1 MSDESLKSKTKKGLY
16 WKFAEQF
23 SNYGVQFIIGIFM
36 ARMLSPED
44 FGLTALPAVFL
55 SISAIFID
63 SGFSGALIRKTDL
76 TERDLSTAFIYSM
89 CVGIFCYLA
98 LFVSSPWIAAF
109 YNAPI
114 LESIVRVTALSFLY
128 SPLNTV
134 QTVILRRNLNFK
146 TPAKIAVFCRIIA
159 GVVGITLAY
168 TGYGVWALVLSSLVS
183 GIIGVVIT
191 WSVVRWKP
199 TTGWSSDSFK
209 YLWGYGN
216 KMMGSIMIGTIYENI
231 APIIIGKYYNAAQ
244 LGVYNRAVGYAQM
257 PSQNIVN
264 TLQSV
269 TFPVLSKIQDDSDKL
284 QTYYRKMLKV
294 SAFIVFPVMMIL
306 AALAHPLIIL
316 MVTEKWES
324 SVILLQLLCFSY
336 MWYPIHAINLNLL
349 QVKGRTDLFFRLEII
364 KRCIGLLVLCT
375 ALPFGLVAFCSA
387 GIASSYISLFLN
399 TFYTGKLI
407 GIGFMRQMKDLFP
420 TLILSFVMFAVT
432 NLAIHLIDNMLWQVV
447 IGLAISISIY
457 LSVAYLC
464 KFSEL
469 KEALYLLNKKN

>member
-89 CVGIFCYLA
+89 CVGLCCYLA

-231 APIIIGKYYNAAQ
+231 APIIIGKYFSTAQ
-244 LGVYNRAVGYAQM
+244 LGIYNRADVYAKL
-257 PSQNIVN
+257 PSSNITN
-264 TLQSV
+264 TLSSV
-269 TFPVLSKIQDDSDKL
+269 TFPVLSQIQNDNERL
-284 QTYYRKMLKV
+284 QTHYRKMVKV
-294 SAFIVFPVMMIL
+294 SSFIVFPMMMIL
-306 AALAHPLIIL
+306 AGLAHPIIIL
-316 MVTEKWES
+316 MVTDKWEP
-324 SVILLQLLCFSY
+324 SVVLLQILCFSY

-349 QVKGRTDLFFRLEII
+349 QVKGRSDLFFRLEII
-364 KRCIGLLVLCT
+364 KRVLGLVILCIS
-375 ALPFGLVAFCSA
+375 LPFGLKAFCI
-387 GIASSYISLFLN
+387 GGVFSSYIALFVN
-399 TFYTGKLI
+399 TYYTGKLI
-407 GIGFMRQMKDLFP
+407 NFGFVNQIKDVLPIF
-420 TLILSFVMFAVT
+420 ILSLIAFTVAFITT
-432 NLAIHLIDNMLWQVV
+432 NLLDNMIWQ
-447 IGLAISISIY
+447 ILLGFTFSILTYFSCAY
-457 LSVAYLC
+457 LS
-464 KFSEL
+464 KRSEI
-469 KEALYLLNKKN
+469 KEVLYLLNKKK